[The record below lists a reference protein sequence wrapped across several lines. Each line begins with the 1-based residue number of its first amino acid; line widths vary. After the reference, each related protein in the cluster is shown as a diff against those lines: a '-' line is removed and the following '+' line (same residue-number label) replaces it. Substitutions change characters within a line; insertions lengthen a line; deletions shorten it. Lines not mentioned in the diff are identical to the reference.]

1 MGTLP
6 PVNFEGFY
14 FSVASSAAWAPQVE
28 TKDAWLAW
36 ASGNRVIA
44 GRSTPSVRAM
54 LPILRRRAGLLGKMA
69 LEVAYQCLGTR
80 TDIPA
85 VFSSRH
91 GEASRSADLLL
102 DLAKGA
108 PLSPTSFSLS
118 VHNAAGGL
126 FSIARGDRAPNMALA
141 AGTSSVEHAVIEAC
155 GLISE
160 GAPAVLLVV
169 YDCPLP
175 ALYSDFEDCDEQP
188 YAWAWLMEPAAEE
201 ILSLRWE
208 AGSEELP
215 PYRTKRMP
223 GGLEVLRFYL
233 RKDSALE
240 RVCNKRRWL
249 WSRHVE

>member
-1 MGTLP
+1 MGQLP
-6 PVNFEGFY
+6 PVIFESIY
-14 FSVASSAAWAPQVE
+14 FSVASSAAWAPHIE
-28 TKDAWLAW
+28 TPDEWLAW
-36 ASGNRVIA
+36 AFDDRLIA
-44 GRSTPSVRAM
+44 GRSTPSIRPM
-54 LPILRRRAGLLGKMA
+54 PSILRRRAGFLGKMA
-69 LEVAYQCLGTR
+69 LEVAYQCLGAR
-80 TDIPA
+80 TDVPT

-102 DLAKGA
+102 DLARGL

-126 FSIARGDRAPNMALA
+126 FSIARGDGAPNMALV
-141 AGTSSVEHAVIEAC
+141 AGTSSVEHAVIEAY

-175 ALYSDFEDCDEQP
+175 ALYSEFEDCDEQP
-188 YAWAWLMEPAAEE
+188 YAWAWLIEPAAEE
-201 ILSLRWE
+201 MLSLRWE
-208 AGSEELP
+208 AGSDVCP
-215 PYRTKRMP
+215 SQGQRSP

>member
-1 MGTLP
+1 MGKLP
-6 PVNFEGFY
+6 PVTFEGFC
-14 FSVASSAAWAPQVE
+14 FSVASSAAWAPQIE
-28 TKDAWLAW
+28 TRDEWLAW
-36 ASGNRVIA
+36 AFDDRVIA
-44 GRSTPSVRAM
+44 GRSTPSIRPM
-54 LPILRRRAGLLGKMA
+54 PPILRRRASSLGKMA
-69 LEVAYQCLGTR
+69 LEVAYQCLGSR
-80 TDIPA
+80 TEIPT

-102 DLAKGA
+102 DLAGGV
-108 PLSPTSFSLS
+108 PLSPASFSLS

-175 ALYSDFEDCDEQP
+175 ALYSDFEDCHEQP
-188 YAWAWLMEPAAEE
+188 YAWAWLIEPAAEE
-201 ILSLRWE
+201 MLSLRWE
-208 AGSEELP
+208 AGSDVGP
-215 PYRTKRMP
+215 SRSKPTP
-223 GGLEVLRFYL
+223 AGLEVLRFYL

-240 RVCNKRRWL
+240 RVCNKHRWL

>member
-1 MGTLP
+1 MGQLP
-6 PVNFEGFY
+6 PATFEGIY
-14 FSVASSAAWAPQVE
+14 FSVASSAAWAPHIE
-28 TKDAWLAW
+28 TPDEWLVW
-36 ASGNRVIA
+36 AFDDRPIA
-44 GRSTPSVRAM
+44 GRSTPSIRPM
-54 LPILRRRAGLLGKMA
+54 PSILRRRAGFLGKMA
-69 LEVAYQCLGTR
+69 LEVAYQCLGAR
-80 TDIPA
+80 TGVPT

-102 DLAKGA
+102 DLARGL

-118 VHNAAGGL
+118 VHNAAAGL

-175 ALYSDFEDCDEQP
+175 ALYSEFEDCHEQP
-188 YAWAWLMEPAAEE
+188 YAWAWLMEPAADEV
-201 ILSLRWE
+201 LSLRWE
-208 AGSEELP
+208 AGSDVCP
-215 PYRTKRMP
+215 PRSKRTP
-223 GGLEVLRFYL
+223 PGLEVLRFYL

-240 RVCNKRRWL
+240 RICNERRWL
-249 WSRHVE
+249 WSRYV